1 MFKFSLPKWAVLD
14 VTLPTGVPQRLLHL
28 GDNQFLSV
36 LPPIALAGMAPAGEV
51 PTAGE
56 LFPVGWDSTTFDGRA
71 TVEAFALN
79 FDVKAAMKALEEAA
93 DRGDVAA
100 ISALQR
106 IKQAEVMAEQ
116 PATVQ

>member
-1 MFKFSLPKWAVLD
+1 MFKFSLPKWTVLD
-14 VTLPTGVPQRLLHL
+14 VTLPTGVSQRLLHL
-28 GDNQFLSV
+28 GDGQFLSV
-36 LPPIALAGMAPAGEV
+36 LPPIAMAAMAPVGEV

-56 LFPVGWDSTTFDGRA
+56 LQPVSWDSTTIDSRSNVEGF
-71 TVEAFALN
+71 TVT
-79 FDVKAAMKALEEAA
+79 FDVKGALAALEEAS

-106 IKQAEVMAEQ
+106 IKQAEAVEQ